1 MNSTAELSMFLVVI
15 FVALPAY
22 VLFYQ
27 FGLRY
32 VITYRLTNRSI
43 LIMLFWVVPIF
54 RISYPRIQEIKVG
67 ADWPESLRDI
77 IVWNFCNRLYG
88 RSGCVVIHRKQGLT
102 AAISPDDPE
111 GFVQE
116 LRRRAHQG
124 TGEWPLVT

>member
-1 MNSTAELSMFLVVI
+1 MNSTAELNMLLVLL
-15 FVALPAY
+15 FVALPVY

-32 VITYRLTNRSI
+32 VITYRLTNGSV

-54 RISYPRIQEIKVG
+54 RISYRRIKEMKVR

-77 IVWNFCNRLYG
+77 VVWNFCNRLYG
-88 RSGCVVIHRKQGLT
+88 RQGCVLINRKRGLT

-111 GFVQE
+111 EFVRQ
-116 LRRRAHQG
+116 LRERAHQRSG
-124 TGEWPLVT
+124 QWPLVS

>member
-1 MNSTAELSMFLVVI
+1 MLLVLLVLG
-15 FVALPAY
+15 VLAS

-32 VITYRLTNRSI
+32 VITYRLTNKSV

-54 RISYPRIQEIKVG
+54 RISYRRIKGIKVAAG
-67 ADWPESLRDI
+67 WPESLRDI
-77 IVWNFCNRLYG
+77 IFWNFCNRLYA
-88 RSGCVVIHRKQGLT
+88 RSGCVVIHRKWGLT

-116 LRRRAHQG
+116 LRRRVHWQ
-124 TGEWPLVT
+124 TGEWPSAS